1 MVTDTDC
8 KWKRLQRESVVR
20 RLAVAREEIHHHGG
34 GLPTSPAM
42 LNYIW
47 AAIVLSGLLI
57 AGLLG
62 HLSGEGGVI
71 PAALDMAKTAVMSI
85 ALPLAGMM
93 MFWLGTMRLME
104 KAGLLDALARWMAP
118 VMRRLFPEVPS
129 GHPAMSAMI
138 MNLAAN
144 MLGLGNSATPLGLK
158 AMGHLQELNPQ
169 KQSASNSMVTF
180 LALNTA
186 AFTLVPMTVI
196 NYLSAAGVPGA
207 YRVIVPTILATACTT
222 VTAILVAKALQR
234 LPWFAVEADAGG
246 GEEGRTAGEESHAD
260 ATMAIA
266 GRRRVMLG
274 VLLALF
280 AAVCVLELAG
290 PGMREQIL
298 HATGI
303 DQVVNAA
310 AARKATSTAAA
321 VVAPSTST
329 TSGTDWRRLMD
340 SASSLVIPALLV
352 LSLGVALAR
361 RVKVYEEFVEGAKEG
376 FGVATRIMPF
386 LVAMFAA
393 LAIFRTSGALLLLEY
408 VLGPVLRFIHF
419 PVELLPMALMR
430 PLSGSGSLGVLNE
443 ILVRPDASEFLKF
456 TAAIMFG
463 STETTFYVLAVYF
476 GSVGV
481 RRIRHAF
488 VAGLTADV
496 AGMLVS
502 VLIGRLMFAA

>member
-1 MVTDTDC
+1 
-8 KWKRLQRESVVR
+8 
-20 RLAVAREEIHHHGG
+20 
-34 GLPTSPAM
+34 M

-47 AAIVLSGLLI
+47 AAILLSGLLI

-62 HLSGEGGVI
+62 HIAGEDGVI
-71 PAALDMAKTAVMSI
+71 PAALDMAKTAVMGI

-104 KAGLLDALARWMAP
+104 KAGLLAMAARAMAP
-118 VMRRLFPEVPS
+118 VMKRLFPDVPD
-129 GHPAMSAMI
+129 GHPALSAMI
-138 MNLAAN
+138 MNFCAN

-158 AMGHLQELNPQ
+158 AMSHLQEINPH
-169 KQSASNSMVTF
+169 KQSASNAMVTF

-196 NYLSAAGVPGA
+196 NYLSAAGVPNA

-222 VTAILVAKALQR
+222 VTAIVVAKFFQR
-234 LPWFAVEADAGG
+234 VPAFAVQPDDPDVEPSEPAEREGG
-246 GEEGRTAGEESHAD
+246 SEEEGISQRWK
-260 ATMAIA
+260 MAL
-266 GRRRVMLG
+266 VMLFVAFG
-274 VLLALF
+274 LVT
-280 AAVCVLELAG
+280 VLELA
-290 PGMREQIL
+290 PETWREGL
-298 HATGI
+298 LDKTGI
-303 DQVVNAA
+303 SSVVTAAEDRAA
-310 AARKATSTAAA
+310 ALAAAGAAATAAEENK
-321 VVAPSTST
+321 
-329 TSGTDWRRLMD
+329 GFDFRRLMD
-340 SASSLVIPALLV
+340 SGSALFIPGLLI
-352 LSLGVALAR
+352 LTLGVALAK

-408 VLGPVLRFIHF
+408 VIGPVLRFVGF

-443 ILVRPDASEFLKF
+443 IVARPESSEFLKF

-481 RRIRHAF
+481 RKIRHAL
-488 VAGLTADV
+488 VAGLTADAV
-496 AGMLVS
+496 GLMMS
-502 VLIGRLMFAA
+502 VVIGRMMFTA